1 MWRVKPPRSSWGIRA
16 GVLLPVAALL
26 AILAWGTVRHER
38 STAVGAALAR
48 GQTPPLPA
56 ATLLRFDGQ
65 SVALADLR
73 GHPLVLNFWA
83 SWCVPCAEEAPIL
96 EGISREFY
104 PRGLIVVGI
113 DTQDL
118 EQPGRR
124 FMAAHGITY
133 LNVRDPDGAVGRTF
147 GTTGVP
153 ETFFVSADGLIR
165 GKFPGE
171 QVDLGA
177 WREAVKALLA
187 GHPHVP

>member
-1 MWRVKPPRSSWGIRA
+1 
-16 GVLLPVAALL
+16 VLLPVAALL
-26 AILAWGTVRHER
+26 AVLAWGTVRHGR
-38 STAVGAALAR
+38 SVAVGTALAR

-56 ATLLRFDGQ
+56 ATLRQFDGQ
-65 SVALADLR
+65 RVALAGFR

-83 SWCVPCAEEAPIL
+83 SWCVPCAEEASIL
-96 EGISREFY
+96 EGISREFH

-124 FMAAHGITY
+124 FLAEHGITY
-133 LNVRDPDGAVGRTF
+133 VNVRDPDGAVGRLF

-171 QVDLGA
+171 QVDPGA
-177 WREAVKALLA
+177 WREAVKSLLA
-187 GHPHVP
+187 GRPRVP

>member
-1 MWRVKPPRSSWGIRA
+1 MKPRRSSWAIRI

-26 AILAWGTVRHER
+26 SILAWGTIRHER
-38 STAVGAALAR
+38 SAAVGVALAR

-56 ATLLRFDGQ
+56 VTLRGFDGRAI
-65 SVALADLR
+65 VLADLR

-96 EGISREFY
+96 EVISREFHAS
-104 PRGLIVVGI
+104 GLIVVGI

-118 EQPGRR
+118 EQPARR
-124 FMAAHGITY
+124 FLTQHGITY
-133 LNVRDPDGAVGRTF
+133 MNLRDPDGALGRMF

-153 ETFFVSADGLIR
+153 ETFFVSADGLVR

-171 QVDLGA
+171 RLDRSA
-177 WREAVKALLA
+177 WREVVKALLA
-187 GHPHVP
+187 GRPRVP